1 MFMSHIVLTDE
12 QMRTISRATEPVEIR
27 SPDGRNLAQVPAAWT
42 AEEIAE
48 AKRRSANGVWYPS
61 EEVQK
66 FMRLLEDEVKRTG
79 HCDQARAAELIGQLK
94 PVG

>member
-1 MFMSHIVLTDE
+1 MSHIVLTDE
-12 QMRTISRATEPVEIR
+12 QMRTIDQATDPVEIR
-27 SPDGRNLAQVPAAWT
+27 SPDGRKLARVSPPWT
-42 AEEIAE
+42 AEEIAD
-48 AKRRSANGVWYPS
+48 ARRRLKSGTWYSS
-61 EEVQK
+61 EEVQR